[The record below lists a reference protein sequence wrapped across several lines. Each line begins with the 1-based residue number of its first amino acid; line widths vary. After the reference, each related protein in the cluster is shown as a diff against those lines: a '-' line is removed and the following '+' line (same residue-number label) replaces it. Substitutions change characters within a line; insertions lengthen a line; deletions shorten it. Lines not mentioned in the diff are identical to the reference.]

1 MSIHIAEIANFILLR
16 LSNIHIYTYTCID
29 NHIFIHSSVNAHLGF
44 FHILLIINNASL
56 NIGVHI
62 SFRITIFVFFGNI
75 SSSIIAGSYGSFI
88 FIFLRKLHTVSTL
101 AATVY
106 IPTNSVQGLPFVS
119 LCAENGQGGSGVEA
133 AGDYQRLPGKGL
145 PWWSGG

>member
-1 MSIHIAEIANFILLR
+1 MIHFMSIHIAEIANFILLR

-88 FIFLRKLHTVSTL
+88 FIFLRKLYTVSTL

-106 IPTNSVQGLPFVS
+106 IPTNSVQGLPFLHILTNS
-119 LCAENGQGGSGVEA
+119 LLTDFLMTAILTDV
-133 AGDYQRLPGKGL
+133 R
-145 PWWSGG
+145 